1 MVRKDTVCLAFGPNA
16 HSPLPVVV
24 SPASGPVR
32 SPAPSLAAFAVRSL
46 SGWGF
51 GASVFTEPSPLPWTP
66 SEYRSRSPFVVSG
79 LLGAW
84 VCMRS
89 SGVCRG
95 PSLFL
100 FSVLEICLRREGGR
114 RRRFSC
120 VSVGCWQCLPLSG
133 PPQDGRTFLALL
145 GHRSS
150 TSCGRQRRFS
160 INLGFFLAP
169 GCGSSLI

>member
-1 MVRKDTVCLAFGPNA
+1 MPRSRPPARV
-16 HSPLPVVV
+16 PLLVVV

-32 SPAPSLAAFAVRSL
+32 SPALSLAAFAVRSL

-100 FSVLEICLRREGGR
+100 FSVLQICLRRGGGR
-114 RRRFSC
+114 RRRFLASPLVAGSASHC
-120 VSVGCWQCLPLSG
+120 QALPRTVAPFSPSWAIG
-133 PPQDGRTFLALL
+133 RPPHVVDKGGSPL
-145 GHRSS
+145 
-150 TSCGRQRRFS
+150 
-160 INLGFFLAP
+160 IW
-169 GCGSSLI
+169 GSSLCGAVVLHSFGVLLFPR

>member
-1 MVRKDTVCLAFGPNA
+1 MPRSRPPARV
-16 HSPLPVVV
+16 PLPVVV

-32 SPAPSLAAFAVRSL
+32 SPAFSLAAFAGRSL

-84 VCMRS
+84 VCLRS
-89 SGVCRG
+89 SGVCRS

-100 FSVLEICLRREGGR
+100 FSVPEIYLGRGGGR
-114 RRRFSC
+114 RGRFLASPLA
-120 VSVGCWQCLPLSG
+120 VGSAPTAG
-133 PPQDGRTFLALL
+133 PPQVGRTFLALL
-145 GHRSS
+145 GHR
-150 TSCGRQRRFS
+150 TLRGRQRRFS